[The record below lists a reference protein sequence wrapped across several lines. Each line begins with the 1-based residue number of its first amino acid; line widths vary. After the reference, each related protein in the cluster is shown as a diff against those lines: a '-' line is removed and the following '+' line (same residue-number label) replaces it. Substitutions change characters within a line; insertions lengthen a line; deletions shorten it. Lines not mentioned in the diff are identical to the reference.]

1 MDPPLSRWQWLRT
14 NRQYPGEIRDEQKRP
29 GSVESA
35 KSTVEFHLREFILA
49 SLVFLLC
56 LCSSI
61 LGGLLD
67 IRVAQPAWLF
77 WPGCAI
83 LVTVLVLV
91 PQEEWLLVITAG
103 LSGFVVTICEPA

>member
-1 MDPPLSRWQWLRT
+1 MNKNGQARRSRRNLRW
-14 NRQYPGEIRDEQKRP
+14 R
-29 GSVESA
+29 
-35 KSTVEFHLREFILA
+35 FHLREFILA
-49 SLVFLLC
+49 SLVFLVC

-61 LGGLLD
+61 LGGLLE
-67 IRVAQPAWLF
+67 IRVPQPTWLF